1 MKIEIGK
8 VLKAQGIKGEIKLQ
22 CYLDDSSML
31 KNVKQIY
38 IGTKTYA
45 VEHIRCDGAF
55 CYVLLQGVAGR
66 NAAESLRNWTV
77 CADKESVLLDKDRFF
92 INDLIGCKITF
103 TDGHIVGVVKD
114 VLQYGAADVFVCDNS
129 GSAVSFPYLKDV
141 VLSVNIGSKLIVVDA
156 KRFGEVAVYED

>member
-8 VLKAQGIKGEIKLQ
+8 VLKAQGIKGEIKMQ

-31 KNVKQIY
+31 KNVKQLY

-55 CYVLLQGVAGR
+55 CCVLLQGVSDR

-77 CADKESVLLDKDRFF
+77 FADKECVLLDKDRFF

-103 TDGHIVGVVKD
+103 TDGRTVGVVKD
-114 VLQYGAADVFVCDNS
+114 VLQYGAADVFVCENN
-129 GSAVSFPYLKDV
+129 GSEVSFPYLKDV